1 MTFTLTP
8 DTDPSTIMFEGLPDI
23 KIVAIADRLY
33 ASNADRIAVYA
44 EQGDGL
50 PDNLWDAGTMELSDA
65 RRMPLGHPFGQST
78 HLSAFFNPDGTPSAS
93 RHADPLVKTLPRL
106 VERVAP
112 VLTKDTDPS
121 TIMFEGHPEVT
132 IASIEPNYGIVGE
145 REFFIRIGT
154 FPLGTKFGET
164 ELRGGY
170 NHLHNADG
178 KDVSGRFGNVWPT
191 IVKRIAVDP
200 AKPLAV
206 RYIDPMRSLG
216 TQDDLDRRGYRV
228 VGRVVPIDS
237 DEPTRLL
244 IKRGRDNSST
254 LVVDPITGRV
264 VEGNW
269 GRNLQFYNPPEPTA
283 LDLQTA
289 LVSDA
294 LILLDSVVDTV
305 ITENH
310 VLVRLGDNTQFTVTI
325 SPAS

>member
-1 MTFTLTP
+1 MTFTLTH
-8 DTDPSTIMFEGLPDI
+8 DTDPATIMFEGLPDI
-23 KIVAIADRLY
+23 KIVAIGDRIY
-33 ASNADRIAVYA
+33 ECNQGRIAVFF
-44 EQGDGL
+44 EMGKGL
-50 PDNLWDAGTMELSDA
+50 PDSLWDAGFVELTEERA
-65 RRMPLGHPFGQST
+65 APMRGIVNNRT
-78 HLSAFFNPDGTPSAS
+78 HLSAFFNHNGTPSVS
-93 RHADPLVKTLPRL
+93 RNSDKLVSTLPRL
-106 VERVAP
+106 VERIAP
-112 VLTKDTDPS
+112 VLTAGTDPA
-121 TIMFEGHPEVT
+121 TVMFEGHPEVT
-132 IASIEPNYGIVGE
+132 IASIEPNHGIVGE
-145 REFFIRIGT
+145 GEFFIRIGT
-154 FPLGTKFGET
+154 FPPGTKFGET

-170 NHLHNADG
+170 NHLHNAEG

-206 RYIDPMRSLG
+206 RYIDPACG
-216 TQDDLDRRGYRV
+216 FEDQAGLDARGYRV

-283 LDLQTA
+283 LELQTA

-294 LILLDSVVDTV
+294 LILLETVVDTIINDNR
-305 ITENH
+305 IT
-310 VLVRLGDNTQFTVTI
+310 VRLADNTQFLVTV
-325 SPAS
+325 S

>member
-23 KIVAIADRLY
+23 KIIAIGDRIY
-33 ASNADRIAVYA
+33 ECNQGRIAVFF
-44 EQGDGL
+44 EMGDGL
-50 PDNLWDAGTMELSDA
+50 PESLWDAGFVELTDA
-65 RRMPLGHPFGQST
+65 RAKSIRGVVTNRT
-78 HLSAFFNPDGTPSAS
+78 HLSAFFNHNGTPSVS
-93 RHADPLVKTLPRL
+93 RNSDKLVSTLPRI
-106 VERVAP
+106 VERVTP

-191 IVKRIAVDP
+191 IIKRIAVDP

-206 RYIDPMRSLG
+206 RYIDPMRSCG
-216 TQDDLDRRGYRV
+216 TQADLDRRGYRV

-269 GRNLQFYNPPEPTA
+269 GRNLQFYNPPEPTT
-283 LDLQTA
+283 LELQTA

-294 LILLDSVVDTV
+294 LILLDTVVDTV

-325 SPAS
+325 SPA